1 MTSTITAGHFQ
12 AGHSLDQATL
22 ALQRARTILNHGDAD
37 AAPALALELVATG
50 MPTDAALTALGKA
63 LSPTDLI
70 TTAKA
75 MGLA

>member
-1 MTSTITAGHFQ
+1 M
-12 AGHSLDQATL
+12 
-22 ALQRARTILNHGDAD
+22 QRARTILNHRDAD

-70 TTAKA
+70 ATAKA